1 MDLIFRQARLAD
13 GDPLM
18 DVAIE
23 GGRFAA
29 IEPQLPARAAEE
41 IDAGGR
47 VLIPGLIESHLHLE
61 KAFVKDRKPNRS
73 GTLQEA
79 IAVTGALKP
88 TFTREDIEARSRRVL
103 QLLVGHGSTHV
114 RAHAEFDPSQGFT
127 GLDTVLD
134 LKREYRDVI
143 DIQVVA
149 FPQEG
154 ILKTPGTD
162 RMMEEAMR
170 KGADVVGGIPY
181 NDRDAREHIDW
192 VFRLARDHGKD
203 LDFHQDFKD
212 DADAMSIEYLA
223 RKTIAEGYEGRVSVG
238 HLTALGAA
246 EVARRDGI
254 IALLRDAGISV
265 MCLPATDL
273 HLGARKD
280 AFNVRRTLT
289 PVRALRDGGVNVCL
303 ATNNIRNAFTP
314 YGNGDLFQV
323 AMLAVP
329 ACHLGGADDLATVLP
344 MLTGNA
350 AKALRLPDYGLAVG
364 RQADCVLLGTRC
376 VGDAIIDLPSRDVVV
391 KRGRVVART
400 RCATEFLFAQAG
412 AAREVLA

>member
-1 MDLIFRQARLAD
+1 MDLIFRQARLSDDA
-13 GDPLM
+13 PLM

-23 GGRFAA
+23 RGRFAA
-29 IEPQLPARAAEE
+29 IAPHVPASAANE

-73 GTLQEA
+73 GTLMEA
-79 IAVTGALKP
+79 IAVTAALKP
-88 TFTREDIEARSRRVL
+88 TFTREDIEERSRRVL
-103 QLLVGHGSTHV
+103 KLLVGHGSTHV

-127 GLDTVLD
+127 GFDTVLD

-154 ILKTPGTD
+154 ILKAPGTD
-162 RMMEEAMR
+162 KMMAEAMR
-170 KGADVVGGIPY
+170 KGADVVGAIPY
-181 NDRDAREHIDW
+181 NDTSAQEHIDW
-192 VFRLARDHGKD
+192 VFRLAKEFDKD

-223 RKTIAEGYEGRVSVG
+223 RRTIAEKYEGRVSVG
-238 HLTALGAA
+238 HLTSLGAVDA
-246 EVARRDGI
+246 ARRDEI
-254 IALLRDAGISV
+254 VMLLRDAGISV

-273 HLGARKD
+273 HLGGRKD
-280 AFNVRRTLT
+280 TSNVRRTLT

-314 YGNGDLFQV
+314 YGNGDLLQI
-323 AMLAVP
+323 AMLALP
-329 ACHLGGADDLATVLP
+329 ACHLGGADDQPTVLP
-344 MLTGNA
+344 MLTTNA
-350 AKALRLPDYGLAVG
+350 AKALRLANYGLDTG
-364 RQADCVLLGTRC
+364 KDADCVLLDTKC
-376 VGDAIIDLPSRDVVV
+376 VADAIIDLPHRNVVV
-391 KRGRVVART
+391 KRGRIVARSECT
-400 RCATEFLFAQAG
+400 TEFAF
-412 AAREVLA
+412 